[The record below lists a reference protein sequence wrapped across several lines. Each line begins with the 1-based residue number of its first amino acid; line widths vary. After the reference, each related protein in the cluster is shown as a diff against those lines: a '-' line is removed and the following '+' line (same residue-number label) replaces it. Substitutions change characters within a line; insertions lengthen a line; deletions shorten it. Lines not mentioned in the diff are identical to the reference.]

1 MSSSPPPGPDW
12 LSGAGSN
19 PEPPSEPGSAR
30 PGSRAVAPLSDPLVP
45 PDLRGWWERVIGVVR
60 RSMVPLL
67 TLQLGVAAIGT
78 VLTYVMQAVLPDQ
91 ADPAAVDGTG
101 PAGFVVIV
109 GLLLA
114 FAVGMFAQGASVY
127 VAIQDAAGRQ
137 ATATEGLRFAA
148 TRASGLIGWGLA
160 AAALTAFGLVLVVPG
175 IYLAIV
181 FGAGLAGV
189 VTVERAG
196 IGRCFELV
204 NKRFWLVAGR
214 IVPAAALGAFYS
226 ALVAPYLVDA
236 LSTPKSLSAA
246 ALEAGLGVP
255 LGMASVGVTVV
266 TYAELRF
273 HERGNVLTASLA
285 AELEAG

>member
-12 LSGAGSN
+12 MSGAGSN
-19 PEPPSEPGSAR
+19 PEPPSGPGSSR
-30 PGSRAVAPLSDPLVP
+30 PGSQASAPLSDPLVP
-45 PDLRGWWERVIGVVR
+45 PDLRGWVDRVIGVVR

-67 TLQLGVAAIGT
+67 TLQLGVAAIGA
-78 VLTYVMQAVLPDQ
+78 VLTYLMEAVLPEQ
-91 ADPAAVDGTG
+91 ADPAGMDGAG
-101 PAGFVVIV
+101 PGGFVAML
-109 GLLLA
+109 GLLVA

-127 VAIQDAAGRQ
+127 VAIQDAAGHE
-137 ATATEGLRFAA
+137 ATASEGLRFAA

-160 AAALTAFGLVLVVPG
+160 AAALTAFGLLLIVPG

-204 NKRFWLVAGR
+204 NRRFWLTAGR
-214 IVPAAALGAFYS
+214 IVPAAAVGAFYS
-226 ALVAPYLVDA
+226 AVVAPYLVA
-236 LSTPKSLSAA
+236 VLSTPKSLSAA

-273 HERGNVLTASLA
+273 HERGDVLAASLA
-285 AELEAG
+285 AELAAR

>member
-19 PEPPSEPGSAR
+19 PEPPSDPGRAG
-30 PGSRAVAPLSDPLVP
+30 PGFRAAAPLSDPLVP
-45 PDLRGWWERVIGVVR
+45 PDLRGWLDRVIGVVR

-67 TLQLGVAAIGT
+67 TLQLGVAAVGA
-78 VLTYVMQAVLPDQ
+78 VLTYLMEAVLPAQ
-91 ADPAAVDGTG
+91 PA
-101 PAGFVVIV
+101 PAGANGAGAGGFIAML
-109 GLLLA
+109 GLLVA
-114 FAVGMFAQGASVY
+114 FAVGIFAQGASVY
-127 VAIQDAAGRQ
+127 VAIQDAAGHQ
-137 ATATEGLRFAA
+137 ATASEGLRFAA
-148 TRASGLIGWGLA
+148 ARAPGLIGWGLS
-160 AAALTAFGLVLVVPG
+160 AAALTAFGLLLVVPG

-204 NKRFWLVAGR
+204 NRRFWRTAGR
-214 IVPAAALGAFYS
+214 IVPAAAVGAFYS
-226 ALVAPYLVDA
+226 MVVAPYLVDA
-236 LSTPKSLSAA
+236 LSTPNSMSAV
-246 ALEAGLGVP
+246 ALQAVLGVP

-273 HERGNVLTASLA
+273 HERGDVFAASLA
-285 AELEAG
+285 AELAR